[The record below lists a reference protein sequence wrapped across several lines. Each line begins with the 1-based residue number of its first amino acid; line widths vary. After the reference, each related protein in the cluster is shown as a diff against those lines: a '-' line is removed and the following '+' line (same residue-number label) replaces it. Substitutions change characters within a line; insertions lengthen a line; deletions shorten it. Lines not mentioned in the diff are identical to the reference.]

1 MSMLKSPTPANAAL
15 LMPPNCGSPVR
26 PRFNS
31 QRTSDRLRE
40 SSTFITPPFKMGG
53 NIRKGRRSVFKE
65 VGLDD
70 DLEYPEPSS
79 APTLLP
85 SQHTTTHHSKREITD
100 NSDPIQTSQSNKRDY
115 EQETDQDH
123 DSSGEDSSGSKRQR
137 SRQLSLSSPKTWYA
151 KLANTKGRPRIK
163 STSGASPGMSGL
175 HRFTMIALLIAIVLP
190 AFSWRNGHSVTDLN
204 GANAGAITRRDKS
217 PTDVCARWG
226 LQAAQLNGTLY
237 LYGGRARSKADQTE
251 DTWNNYF
258 LTLDLTKDW
267 DVDSPELKG
276 LERPDGPPE
285 VSMGY
290 LWHDYNNLYLYGGQ
304 FSDSPYVEPGPESLW
319 RYSIADSTWT
329 EFKNPKTSTG
339 NESES
344 GNQPVH
350 RAAEGAG
357 LSVPELGLS
366 WYFGG
371 HLDWA
376 TTPGW
381 SRDIDRVYLKSLL
394 EFTHPGYVNS
404 GVDKLSTGSGAPES
418 GAFRNI
424 TKAGV
429 QSGNFTER
437 ADGVLVFVPGWGDMG
452 VLIGLAGGTNETFTE
467 DLKTLDVY
475 DIANSKWFHQETSGD
490 TPSVRVNP
498 CAVIASAPDASSFQI
513 YMFGGQNLPFGSQ
526 TQYDDMYILTIPS
539 FTWIKV
545 DQKGKNV
552 PAARA
557 GHSCAMYD
565 GQMVVVGG
573 VGKDIECDP
582 GMYVFDASSLEWK
595 DRFQAADHGGD
606 HHPENL
612 VLAGSFGYQV
622 PDAVHQVVGGGSDGG
637 ATATTPAAGPATG
650 GPFATGKPPVFTI
663 TQGATATVR
672 VGETGTSTASPDDDD
687 KDGVNGGL
695 VAAGVIAGIFG
706 ALALYLGFCAWL
718 YRRQVR
724 AYRHH
729 LAVTNRYSGISN
741 STFDPSPASSGNAA
755 AATAVGAAVAARP
768 NRSSSRESL
777 FGWVGS
783 SREQGWTTEPKWRP
797 EDEDDTTP
805 SAMGSNSGAGLPKPN
820 EDVRPGTSGSGG
832 STEGLLEG
840 QEPSFFSVVMGPR
853 RALRVV
859 NGAE

>member
-1 MSMLKSPTPANAAL
+1 MSMLKPPTPTKSAFL
-15 LMPPNCGSPVR
+15 VPPDCGAPVR

-31 QRTSDRLRE
+31 LRTSDRLRE
-40 SSTFITPPFKMGG
+40 SSSFFTPPFKMGG
-53 NIRKGRRSVFKE
+53 NIRKGRRSIFKE

-70 DLEYPEPSS
+70 DLEYPTPSS
-79 APTLLP
+79 APSLL
-85 SQHTTTHHSKREITD
+85 SNQQNTTQHSEREFRDTTGLLQSSK
-100 NSDPIQTSQSNKRDY
+100 SNKRDY
-115 EQETDQDH
+115 DQD
-123 DSSGEDSSGSKRQR
+123 DDDQDQDTSGNESSGSKRRR
-137 SRQLSLSSPKTWYA
+137 SRQLSLTSPKAWYA
-151 KLANTKGRPRIK
+151 KLSNTRGRPKIK
-163 STSGASPGMSGL
+163 STSGAPPGVSAVQ
-175 HRFTMIALLIAIVLP
+175 RFTMIALLIAVVIP
-190 AFSWRNGHSVTDLN
+190 AFSWRNGGSLTDIS
-204 GANAGAITRRDKS
+204 GASAGVITKRDTS
-217 PTDVCARWG
+217 PTDVCVRWA

-237 LYGGRARSKADQTE
+237 LYGGRARSKADQE
-251 DTWNNYF
+251 ENTWNNYF

-267 DVDSPELKG
+267 DVDSPALKG

-285 VSMGY
+285 ISMGY

-304 FSDSPYVEPGPESLW
+304 FSDSPYVDPGPESIW
-319 RYSIADSTWT
+319 RYSINDETWT
-329 EFKNPKTSTG
+329 ELKDPKTSSG
-339 NESES
+339 NESEA
-344 GNQPVH
+344 GGQPVH

-371 HLDWA
+371 HVDWA

-394 EFTHPGYVNS
+394 EFTHPGYVNT
-404 GVDKLSTGSGAPES
+404 GVEKLSDGTGAPES

-424 TKAGV
+424 TKAGI
-429 QSGNFTER
+429 QNGNFTER
-437 ADGVLVFVPGWGDMG
+437 ADGALVFVPGWGDMG

-475 DIANSKWFHQETSGD
+475 DIAHSEWFHQETSGD

-498 CAVIASAPDASSFQI
+498 CTVIASAPDASSFQI
-513 YMFGGQNLPFGSQ
+513 YMFGGQDLPFGSQ

-545 DQKGKNV
+545 DQKGTNM

-573 VGKDIECDP
+573 VGQDIECDP
-582 GMYVFDASSLEWK
+582 GMYVFDATSLEWQDK
-595 DRFQAADHGGD
+595 FRAAGHNSD
-606 HHPENL
+606 HHPDNF
-612 VLAGSFGYQV
+612 VLAGSYGYQV
-622 PDAVHQVVGGGSDGG
+622 PEAVRRVVGGDSDGR
-637 ATATTPAAGPATG
+637 ATATTPAAGPATD
-650 GPFATGKPPVFTI
+650 GPFLTGKPPVFTI
-663 TQGATATVR
+663 TQGATATVQ
-672 VGETGTSTASPDDDD
+672 VGETGTSTASPEDDD
-687 KDGVNGGL
+687 KGEVNGGL
-695 VAAGVIAGIFG
+695 VAAGVVAGIFG

-724 AYRHH
+724 AYKHH
-729 LAVTNRYSGISN
+729 LAVTNRYSGASN
-741 STFDPSPASSGNAA
+741 TAFIPSAA
-755 AATAVGAAVAARP
+755 NRAA
-768 NRSSSRESL
+768 SRESL

-783 SREQGWTTEPKWRP
+783 NRDRGWTTEPKWRL

-805 SAMGSNSGAGLPKPN
+805 SAEASSGSGGAPRRS
-820 EDVRPGTSGSGG
+820 EETRPGTSNSGG